1 MKERS
6 YQERQE
12 KPMAVNDN
20 DIELLHGYVDGELP
34 VADCEG
40 LWRRLAVER
49 DLMGEL
55 EHLRADHAVRTM
67 VWNSLEPEESTVAR
81 LEAKIMRASRRED
94 FMSWGGN
101 ILRICA
107 SAAALILFGFSVGWM
122 GRDRYKGVPIVT
134 HPSQDSSQIAAA
146 PLGGSPAGL
155 KYNVYVRDPSGNIVT
170 VQQFDSLEQ
179 AQQFKRDFDAARSS
193 PNGSDWNVV
202 PTINK
207 F

>member
-1 MKERS
+1 
-6 YQERQE
+6 
-12 KPMAVNDN
+12 MAVNDN
-20 DIELLHGYVDGELP
+20 DMELLHEYVDGELP

-81 LEAKIMRASRRED
+81 LEAKIMRATRRED

-101 ILRICA
+101 ILRIAA

-122 GRDRYKGVPIVT
+122 GRDRYSGVPVVS
-134 HPSQDSSQIAAA
+134 HSSQNTSQMASTDIAPAA
-146 PLGGSPAGL
+146 M
-155 KYNVYVRDPSGNIVT
+155 KYNVYVRNPSGKLVT
-170 VQQFDSLEQ
+170 VEQFDSLEE
-179 AQQFKRDFDAARSS
+179 AQQFKHDFEAAQSS
-193 PNGSDWNVV
+193 PNGNDLNVV
-202 PTINK
+202 QTSNK

>member
-1 MKERS
+1 
-6 YQERQE
+6 
-12 KPMAVNDN
+12 MAVNDN
-20 DIELLHGYVDGELP
+20 DMELLHEYVDGELP

-55 EHLRADHAVRTM
+55 EHMRADHAVRTM

-81 LEAKIMRASRRED
+81 LEAKIMRATRRED

-101 ILRICA
+101 ILRIAA

-122 GRDRYKGVPIVT
+122 GRDRYSGVPVVS
-134 HPSQDSSQIAAA
+134 HSSQNTSQMASTDIAPAA
-146 PLGGSPAGL
+146 M
-155 KYNVYVRDPSGNIVT
+155 KYNVYVRNPSGKLVT
-170 VQQFDSLEQ
+170 VEQFDSLEE
-179 AQQFKRDFDAARSS
+179 AQQFKHDFEAAQSS
-193 PNGSDWNVV
+193 PNGNDLNVV
-202 PTINK
+202 QTSNK